1 MRSAACMCRHIKKQ
15 VMKPFDDTFADQV
28 REVFDHY
35 EDSPEPAGWEEMKGR
50 LRSAKGFPEAIYR
63 PLRVWVGV
71 AAAVLG
77 LMMVS
82 VLVWETVFRDGMTR
96 RFETADAPRPLL
108 PAIAPF
114 DMADPP
120 VSLPVA
126 IPITNPH
133 WVQIPD
139 DGPATAAQ
147 STDTGVS
154 MPHPVRMARVHLMR
168 TSLMGPPPAAPSLVL
183 PGSFPTELLW
193 EYGPVRAEIP
203 EYPMMDLPVAGLPVS
218 RGREAST
225 LSWDVAA
232 GPMITYVERQMADG
246 MGFSGGLTGRW
257 NFARTLDLSSGV
269 LLAYQ
274 QFSVTNLPMGATQVM
289 RQDEKFPTLVSTEM
303 VGDHD
308 YELLSVDIPLN
319 IRWSFM
325 ETQDRSWFLSAGV
338 SSMLHLQ
345 QRVTGQTTAYV
356 TEQVFDTGV
365 GLSSKR
371 VYSTTTEVS
380 DGYTPL
386 RHFDP
391 AGLLNLSMGYE
402 STGSMGFIA
411 LEPFVKIPI
420 NTLGARGI
428 HMGMGGLVLRYR
440 PVFRP

>member
-1 MRSAACMCRHIKKQ
+1 
-15 VMKPFDDTFADQV
+15 MKPFDDAFADQV
-28 REVFDHY
+28 REVFDQY
-35 EDSPEPAGWEEMKGR
+35 EDSPEPAAWEEMKSRLGSGR
-50 LRSAKGFPEAIYR
+50 SIPGVIYR
-63 PLRVWVGV
+63 PLRTWMGV
-71 AAAVLG
+71 AAAVVG

-82 VLVWETVFRDGMTR
+82 VVVWETVFRDGMAR
-96 RFETADAPRPLL
+96 RFEAADAPLPVV

-114 DMADPP
+114 DMADSPILPP
-120 VSLPVA
+120 AS
-126 IPITNPH
+126 IPITDPR
-133 WVQIPD
+133 WVQISAE
-139 DGPATAAQ
+139 GPTTPAP
-147 STDTGVS
+147 STEPEVS
-154 MPHPVRMARVHLMR
+154 MPHPVRMAQLHLMR
-168 TSLMGPPPAAPSLVL
+168 TSQVGPPPVSPSLAL
-183 PGSFPTELLW
+183 PAPPPSEPLW
-193 EYGPVRAEIP
+193 VYEAAGAEMPV
-203 EYPMMDLPVAGLPVS
+203 YPMMDLPMTGPMAS
-218 RGREAST
+218 RGRESST
-225 LSWDVAA
+225 LNWDMAA

-257 NFARTLDLSSGV
+257 NFTPTLGLSSGV

-289 RQDEKFPTLVSTEM
+289 RADEKFPTLVSTE
-303 VGDHD
+303 VLGNHD

-325 ETQDRSWFLSAGV
+325 ETRGHSWFLSAGV

-371 VYSTTTEVS
+371 VYTTTTEV
-380 DGYTPL
+380 GENYTPL
-386 RHFDP
+386 RLFDP
-391 AGLLNLSMGYE
+391 AGLLNLSVGYE

-420 NTLGARGI
+420 NTLGAREM